1 VKAARLASLVAVLAL
16 AACDSVAPKTDAEP
30 VEYRPEMA
38 GTVDHAMCLLG
49 FMATPLR
56 RLPTG
61 HHVVAGTLNGKAAT
75 LVLDT
80 GANMSVVHS
89 SYAEQFGLAPQ
100 RGVRGAAAGLG
111 GGGNASRSSVEALRL
126 GSVDIGQEHVML
138 ADLSHVE
145 APLARLSGT
154 PIHGIIGQDVMRD
167 HGAVI
172 DVARGM
178 LYLREAG
185 STPAPVAAERCT
197 AAAAEG

>member
-1 VKAARLASLVAVLAL
+1 
-16 AACDSVAPKTDAEP
+16 
-30 VEYRPEMA
+30 M
-38 GTVDHAMCLLG
+38 DHALCLLG

-61 HHVVAGTLNGKAAT
+61 HHAVEGTLNGKPAT
-75 LVLDT
+75 FVLDT

-89 SYAEQFGLAPQ
+89 AYAEQFGLSPQ
-100 RGVRGAAAGLG
+100 RGVRGAASGIG
-111 GGGNASRSSVEALRL
+111 GGGNASRSSIEELQL
-126 GSVDIGQEHVML
+126 GSVDTGQETVML

-145 APLARLSGT
+145 RPLARLSNT
-154 PIHGIIGQDVMRD
+154 PIHGIIGQDVMRE

-185 STPAPVAAERCT
+185 STPAPVPAERCT